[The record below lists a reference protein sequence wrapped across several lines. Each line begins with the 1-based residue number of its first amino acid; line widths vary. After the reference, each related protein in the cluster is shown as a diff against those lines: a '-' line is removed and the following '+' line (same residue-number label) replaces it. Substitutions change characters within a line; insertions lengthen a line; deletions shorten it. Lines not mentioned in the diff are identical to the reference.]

1 MPPSSPAATTSEP
14 DSGTGGTDLHMK
26 TFSKREQ
33 GDADIYAH
41 DMWALGFEEHFVHLR

>member
-14 DSGTGGTDLHMK
+14 DSGTGGTDLHMG
-26 TFSKREQ
+26 Q

-41 DMWALGFEEHFVHLR
+41 DMWALVFEEHFVHLR